1 MEKRDD
7 RVDAYIAAFSEE
19 KQAMMHQ
26 IRELIHEVVLDVEET
41 ISWKMPT
48 FRYQGDVIH
57 FAAFKNHIGLYPLP
71 SGIEAFTEELSL
83 YHTTKGAIQFPLGKD
98 LPLDLIRKIILFRLE
113 ENKRLY
119 AEKQMKA
126 HSSK

>member
-1 MEKRDD
+1 MGKRDD
-7 RVDAYIAAFSEE
+7 RVDVYIAAFSEE

-71 SGIEAFTEELSL
+71 SGIEAF
-83 YHTTKGAIQFPLGKD
+83 
-98 LPLDLIRKIILFRLE
+98 
-113 ENKRLY
+113 
-119 AEKQMKA
+119 
-126 HSSK
+126 